1 MELQMAKTKPDV
13 DDTCANYLKALG
25 DPTRLR
31 IVKALQIGPLTVS
44 DLAELLEVDMQKVSH
59 HLRILF
65 HADLLTLQREGKFR
79 YYELNSNFVKRRQ
92 SSNALDLG
100 CCTLGLRGD

>member
-1 MELQMAKTKPDV
+1 MVETKPNV
-13 DDTCANYLKALG
+13 DDSCANYLKALG

-31 IVKALQIGPLTVS
+31 IVKALRTGPLTVS
-44 DLAELLEVDMQKVSH
+44 DLAELLEVELQTVSH

-65 HADLLTLQREGKFR
+65 HAKLLTLQRQGKFR
-79 YYELNSNFVKRRQ
+79 YYELNDCFVKKRQ
-92 SSNALDLG
+92 SDYSLELG